1 MAIKFIILRYTS
13 FKKIDV
19 PRETLEKGD
28 GFMEQM
34 KFKPGDKVRIKGGG
48 IFGKIGKIAFVRDAH
63 YASYPYIV
71 IFDENIG
78 AFMGDEE
85 QAKEA
90 TEKGFDYR
98 KCFMYGGS
106 ELELVEEKKMTGNKV
121 IDLLMQGLGIE
132 VDEEFMIKGDYEEY
146 SPHHFN
152 VKGEL
157 RDKNGNPSKG
167 ELMGLIYGKSEI
179 KKIPKPEIKE
189 MTVAELEEA
198 LDIPKGTLRVKGDE

>member
-19 PRETLEKGD
+19 PCETLEKGD

-34 KFKPGDKVRIKGGG
+34 KFKPGDKVRIKEGG
-48 IFGKIGKIAFVRDAH
+48 IFGKIGKIAFVRDAS
-63 YASYPYIV
+63 YVSYPYMV
-71 IFDENIG
+71 IFDENID
-78 AFMGDEE
+78 AFTGDEM

-90 TEKGFDYR
+90 TEKGLDCR
-98 KCFMYGGS
+98 KCFMCDGS

-132 VDEEFMIKGDYEEY
+132 VDEEFIIKGDYEEY

-152 VKGEL
+152 AKGEL
-157 RDKNGNPSKG
+157 RDRNGYGCGN
-167 ELMGLIYGKSEI
+167 ELTDLIYGKAEI

-189 MTVAELEEA
+189 MTVAELEKA
-198 LDIPKGTLRVKGDE
+198 LKLPKGTLRVKGDE